1 MKEYNRV
8 KLLTDKFKDEG
19 VVKGNLGYIIEIYDD
34 GNYEV
39 EFSDSRSGIT
49 IAQIVVNP
57 DEIELAELEKT

>member
-1 MKEYNRV
+1 MKEYSRV

-19 VVKGNLGYIIEIYDD
+19 VVKGNIGYIIEIYDD

-39 EFSDSRSGIT
+39 EFSDSGTGVT
-49 IAQIVVNP
+49 IAQIVVSP